1 MSKSPGAPMASR
13 REAHVIS
20 ECTGFWYKIIRAYH
34 IAEGNL
40 FICGEVKIFLWNCR
54 LANQFKLSLSI

>member
-1 MSKSPGAPMASR
+1 MASR